1 MMKSAVNE
9 VLGSL
14 DQRSR
19 DIFRRIVESYLND
32 GDPVGSRNL
41 ARILPQTLSPATIR
55 NVMSDLEHLGLIYAP
70 HISAG
75 RLPTHIGLR
84 FFVDA
89 FLEIGDLPPDERKS
103 IEAQVTAA
111 GKNNSVENVL
121 TEASQIL
128 SGLSR
133 GAGLVLAT
141 KAEGALKHIEFVR
154 LEPTRALAVLVMQNG
169 DVENRVLEL
178 PPGVTASQLIEASN
192 FLNAHIHGR
201 TLSEARAELEK
212 LKDQTR
218 QALDALSQDLVEQGL
233 AVWSGTASD
242 QPSRLIVRGRAN
254 LLENIHAQEDI
265 ERLRHLFDDLETKDG
280 MIQLLDLA
288 EAGSG
293 VRIFIGSENKL
304 FSLSGSS
311 LVVAPYRDA
320 EQRIVG
326 ALGVIGPTRLN
337 YARIVPMV
345 DYTAQIVSRLL
356 R

>member
-1 MMKSAVNE
+1 MIKTPEHQLLS
-9 VLGSL
+9 SL

-19 DIFRRIVESYLND
+19 DIFRLIVDSYLND
-32 GDPVGSRNL
+32 GEPVGSRNL
-41 ARILPQTLSPATIR
+41 SRLLPHSLSPATIR

-70 HISAG
+70 HVSAG

-89 FLEIGDLPPDERKS
+89 FLEVGDLPPEERSS
-103 IEAQVTAA
+103 IEAQVRAA
-111 GKNNSVENVL
+111 GTASVENVL
-121 TEASQIL
+121 TEASTVL

-141 KAEGALKHIEFVR
+141 KTEGALKHIEFVR
-154 LEPTRALAVLVMQNG
+154 LEPMRALAVLVMQNG
-169 DVENRVLEL
+169 EVENRVIEL
-178 PPGVTASQLIEASN
+178 PAGISASQLVEASN
-192 FLNAHIHGR
+192 FLNAHIHGH
-201 TLSEARAELEK
+201 TLSEARNEIRK
-212 LKDQTR
+212 LTEQTR
-218 QALDALSQDLVEQGL
+218 QELDQLSQELVAQGL
-233 AVWSGTASD
+233 AVWSGGGAD
-242 QPSRLIVRGRAN
+242 QPARLIVRGRAN

-265 ERLRHLFDDLETKDG
+265 ERLRHLFDDLETRDG
-280 MIQLLDLA
+280 MVQLLDLA

-311 LVVAPYRDA
+311 LVVAPYRDS
-320 EQRIVG
+320 EQRVIG
-326 ALGVIGPTRLN
+326 ALGVIGPTRPN